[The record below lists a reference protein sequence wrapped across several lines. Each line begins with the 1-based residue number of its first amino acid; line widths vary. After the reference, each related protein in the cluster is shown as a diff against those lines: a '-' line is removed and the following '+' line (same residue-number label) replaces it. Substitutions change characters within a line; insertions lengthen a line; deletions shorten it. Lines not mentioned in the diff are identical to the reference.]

1 MSENKKY
8 IYEVKMKISG
18 KDIYERL
25 TPAEKERFS
34 DVVISN
40 VEKCDDTVIIT
51 GIAVENKDL
60 NVSEY
65 GMYENGEPVLRHY
78 N

>member
-1 MSENKKY
+1 
-8 IYEVKMKISG
+8 MKIDG

-40 VEKCDDTVIIT
+40 VEQCDDTVIIT
-51 GIAVENKDL
+51 GIAIENKDL
-60 NVSEY
+60 DASEY
-65 GMYENGEPVLRHY
+65 GMYENGKPVLRHY

>member
-1 MSENKKY
+1 MNENKKY
-8 IYEVKMKISG
+8 IYEVKMKING

-25 TPAEKERFS
+25 TPAEKEKFGN
-34 DVVISN
+34 VVISN

-60 NVSEY
+60 NVSKY
-65 GMYENGEPVLRHY
+65 GMYENNEPVLRHY

>member
-1 MSENKKY
+1 M
-8 IYEVKMKISG
+8 IYEVKMEINE

-25 TPAEKERFS
+25 TPTEKKRFS
-34 DVVISN
+34 GVVISN
-40 VEKCDDTVIIT
+40 VEKHGDMAIIT
-51 GIAVENKDL
+51 GIAVENKDFD
-60 NVSEY
+60 VSEY